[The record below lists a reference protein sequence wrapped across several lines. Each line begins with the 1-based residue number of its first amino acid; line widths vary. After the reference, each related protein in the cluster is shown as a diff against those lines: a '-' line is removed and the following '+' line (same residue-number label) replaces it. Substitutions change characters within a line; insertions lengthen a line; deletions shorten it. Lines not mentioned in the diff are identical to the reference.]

1 MNKVDKYIFKSF
13 VGPFLLTF
21 FIALFVLLLQFLWK
35 YIQDLVGKGLDWWV
49 IVKLLFYASANMV
62 PLALPIAVLLSSIMV
77 YGNMGERFELAA
89 FKSAGISMLRFMR
102 STIMIGIVISIGAFL
117 FSNYMLPTAYLKF
130 VVTLVDITKQKP
142 ALNIK
147 PNEFYN
153 EIEDY
158 SIFIGGK
165 SEDNVSIQEVTIYEE
180 DDKANDNVLIAESGK
195 METSGDKQNLIFT
208 LYNGKQYEQLADA
221 QKNKSTNEHV
231 RMNFQQWEKTLDLS
245 GFQMTHTSEDL
256 YQNHYKM
263 LNILQL
269 DHSIDSLRG
278 SIDKQKLLLK
288 PSLKSHYFITR
299 DSTVSLQSSVL
310 SPQSSVHSPQSAV
323 SSTQQPDYSFLNNI
337 PDRNK
342 AGTIKRSIQT
352 VRNITSYNM
361 QLVARMQLIE
371 TKIADHQ
378 IEWHRKFALSLA
390 CLLFVFVG
398 APLGAIIRKGGF
410 GLPVIFSILIF
421 IFYYVMS
428 IMGEKMAD
436 QQVLTPFGGMWL
448 STFIVLPFCFLLT
461 IKAKNDAPVVDSEWY
476 RGKANQIK
484 QLFSG
489 KKK

>member
-102 STIMIGIVISIGAFL
+102 STIVTGAFISIGAFL
-117 FSNYMLPTAYLKF
+117 FSNYILPSAYLKF

-165 SEDNVSIQEVTIYEE
+165 SDDNVSIQEVTIYEE
-180 DDKANDNVLIAESGK
+180 TDKTNDNVLIAESGK

-221 QKNKSTNEHV
+221 SKNKSTNEHV
-231 RMNFQQWEKTLDLS
+231 RMNFRQWEKTLDLS

-263 LNILQL
+263 LNVVQL
-269 DHSIDSLRG
+269 EHSIDSLRG
-278 SIDKQKLLLK
+278 SIDKQKSLLK
-288 PSLKSHYFITR
+288 PSLKSHYYITR
-299 DSTVSLQSSVL
+299 DSTVSQQSAVL
-310 SPQSSVHSPQSAV
+310 SPQSAPDSYRDQSVNGEE
-323 SSTQQPDYSFLNNI
+323 YSFLNVI

-352 VRNITSYNM
+352 VRNISSYNT
-361 QLVARMQLIE
+361 QLVERMKMIE
-371 TKIADHQ
+371 TKIADHK

-476 RGKANQIK
+476 RGKAQQVKQI
-484 QLFSG
+484 FSG
-489 KKK
+489 QKK

>member
-102 STIMIGIVISIGAFL
+102 STIIIGLFISIGAFL
-117 FSNYMLPTAYLKF
+117 FSNYVLPTAYLKF

-165 SEDNVSIQEVTIYEE
+165 SDDNVSIQEVTIYEE
-180 DDKANDNVLIAESGK
+180 EDKTNDNVLIAESGK
-195 METSGDKQNLIFT
+195 METSADKQNLIFT
-208 LYNGKQYEQLADA
+208 LYKGKQYEELADA
-221 QKNKSTNEHV
+221 SKNKSTNEHV

-263 LNILQL
+263 LNVTQLQ
-269 DHSIDSLRG
+269 HAIDSLHG
-278 SIDKQKLLLK
+278 SIDKQQLLLK
-288 PSLKSHYFITR
+288 PSLKSHYYITR
-299 DSTVSLQSSVL
+299 DSTVSLQ
-310 SPQSSVHSPQSAV
+310 PAV
-323 SSTQQPDYSFLNNI
+323 SIPALTSQQAEYSFLNNI
-337 PDRNK
+337 PENHR

-352 VRNITSYNM
+352 VRNITSYNT
-361 QLVARMQLIE
+361 QLVERMKIIE
-371 TKIADHQ
+371 TKIADHK

-476 RGKANQIK
+476 RLQAIK
-484 QLFSG
+484 LRQLFSG
-489 KKK
+489 KK